1 MRRRRAIDIVSGTRR
16 IRVGLIAA
24 VALGVVAI
32 VAPAPG
38 RAAAS
43 TWTISLTPST
53 ITATQPSVINATF
66 SNLGGP
72 DGQTELGCVRIAIPA
87 TLTVQ
92 TVTVINDPAG
102 TTWHASKSG
111 LTTVTINTGSGGDR
125 LPPHDPSASVT
136 TAIKVTAVLPGTYTW
151 TANAYRAQDC
161 SQPFNDPIGLQVV
174 VDLDV
179 LPLPTPTPKPLPTV
193 LPTILP
199 TAIPTL
205 IPTPRPTPTRPPAAT
220 PVPTV
225 TPAPTPS
232 PQPADATATPT
243 QAGGTSGPPT
253 PPGSSGPSGTSDPE
267 EAPTGTPAALGAGL
281 VMPDA
286 GPGDGGSGAAA
297 PAIKLTS
304 GFETPFGEGFA
315 WAVPG
320 LVLTVPGLLIVLAAI
335 GAQLLGAFAWLPVV
349 RRRIGAFGL
358 RRRTAAGGTGGR

>member
-1 MRRRRAIDIVSGTRR
+1 MHRRRTAVDHLAGTRR
-16 IRVGLIAA
+16 VRAGLVAA
-24 VALGVVAI
+24 MALGLVAV

-43 TWTISLTPST
+43 TWAISLTPST
-53 ITATQPSVINATF
+53 ITATQATVINARF

-72 DGQTELGCVRIAIPA
+72 DGQTELGCVQIAIPA
-87 TLTVQ
+87 TFTVQ
-92 TVTVINDPAG
+92 SATVINAPPG

-125 LPPHDPSASVT
+125 LPAHDPSASVT
-136 TAIKVTAVLPGTYTW
+136 TTIKVTAVLPGTYTW

-161 SQPFNDPIGLQVV
+161 QEPFNDPVALKVV
-174 VDLDV
+174 VDLDI
-179 LPLPTPTPKPLPTV
+179 LPLPTPKPLPTV

-220 PVPTV
+220 PAPTG
-225 TPAPTPS
+225 TPAPSPS
-232 PQPADATATPT
+232 PQPADPTAAPA
-243 QAGGTSGPPT
+243 QGGTSGPGT
-253 PPGSSGPSGTSDPE
+253 TPGSSGPPGPSDPD
-267 EAPTGTPAALGAGL
+267 EAPTGTPAPPGAGL
-281 VMPDA
+281 LMPDA

-297 PAIKLTS
+297 PAIRLTS
-304 GFETPFGEGFA
+304 GFDTPFGEGFA

-358 RRRTAAGGTGGR
+358 RRRTATGTTSGR